1 MRNKIITVYVLIFLL
16 LLIIL
21 SYYFLYNI
29 YGSVIKKEPENLYA
43 DTSSEMRLYV
53 VPINSLGFKALFRS
67 SSASFDI
74 VEGKDLVEI
83 VYLNQAKGILKIRSK
98 GKTGTIG
105 IKIKSE
111 HSLLPDYVE
120 IEILPLTA

>member
-1 MRNKIITVYVLIFLL
+1 MRHKIITVYVLIFLL

-29 YGSVIKKEPENLYA
+29 YGSVIRKEPENLYA
-43 DTSSEMRLYV
+43 DSSSEMRIEV
-53 VPINSLGFKALFRS
+53 VPVNSLGFRALLRS

-74 VEGKDLVEI
+74 IEGKDLIEI
-83 VYLNQAKGILKIRSK
+83 VYFNQAEGILKIRSK
-98 GKTGTIG
+98 GKVGVVG